1 MHLSTTL
8 PSHKTWTPILNNL
21 LPAFD
26 ICRTFRKKPKML
38 KYAQFSKQFVDN
50 NQQWRNTL
58 VAVVKIFRANT
69 ETQIKEDK
77 WEVCVDPNYKKHIWI
92 RFSTD
97 HKRQFFF
104 YGRTDHNFFYGSTI
118 TDHKK
123 QFFLW
128 KDRSQLFSMEAQSQ
142 ICLIF
147 WKTMK
152 KFPVIMQ
159 LIMTSLNMVPMR

>member
-8 PSHKTWTPILNNL
+8 PSHKTWIPILNNL

-38 KYAQFSKQFVDN
+38 KYAQFSKQFMNN

-58 VAVVKIFRANT
+58 VAVIKIFRANT

-97 HKRQFFF
+97 HKRQFFSMEGQITIFSMEAQSQITRNNFF
-104 YGRTDHNFFYGSTI
+104 YGRTDHNFF
-118 TDHKK
+118 
-123 QFFLW
+123 LW
-128 KDRSQLFSMEAQSQ
+128 KHNRRY
-142 ICLIF
+142 
-147 WKTMK
+147 
-152 KFPVIMQ
+152 V
-159 LIMTSLNMVPMR
+159 

>member
-38 KYAQFSKQFVDN
+38 KHAQFSKQFMNN

-92 RFSTD
+92 RFS
-97 HKRQFFF
+97 
-104 YGRTDHNFFYGSTI
+104 